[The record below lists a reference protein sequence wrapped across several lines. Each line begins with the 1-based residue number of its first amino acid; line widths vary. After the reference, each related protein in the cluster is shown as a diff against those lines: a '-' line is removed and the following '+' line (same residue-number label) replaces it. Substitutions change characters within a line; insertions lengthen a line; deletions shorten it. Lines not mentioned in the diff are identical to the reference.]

1 MTDLQAYLI
10 ALAGFI
16 IAIIIML
23 IANDKVC
30 SWLIRF
36 VMALLVLQTVFY
48 GIRLLSLP
56 FPRNITLAQILHSG
70 YIISYS
76 FYAGGFMGY
85 FITAIFFKQKLKTFD
100 TQLFQNRP
108 LLYKL
113 LRFSVASVFLWSS
126 IASLYQYNKA
136 LHFFTISGY
145 SSAFFIFIIIVEL
158 FGGIG
163 LLFRKTTLYVAL
175 LLECD
180 MIGAIYTHYHNYFT
194 KQLPDPLGNSIPSL
208 ITQTVLITIIIFAL
222 YNNKNH
228 QLNDLPNF
236 SANANPL

>member
-10 ALAGFI
+10 AFTGFI
-16 IAIIIML
+16 IAITIIL
-23 IANDKVC
+23 IASGKVC
-30 SWLIRF
+30 RWLIRF
-36 VMALLVLQTVFY
+36 MMTLLVLQTVFY
-48 GIRLLSLP
+48 GVRILSLP
-56 FPRNITLAQILHSG
+56 FPKNITLAQILHSG

-76 FYAGGFMGY
+76 FYAGCFTGY
-85 FITAIFFKQKLKTFD
+85 FVTTVFFKGKVNVFKAL
-100 TQLFQNRP
+100 LLQNMP
-108 LLYKL
+108 VLYKL
-113 LRFSVASVFLWSS
+113 LRYSVASVFLWSS
-126 IASLYQYNKA
+126 IASIYQYNKA

-158 FGGIG
+158 LGGIG
-163 LLFRKTTLYVAL
+163 LLFRKTTLYVVL

-208 ITQTVLITIIIFAL
+208 ITQTVLITIIIFTL
-222 YNNKNH
+222 YDNKNH
-228 QLNDLPNF
+228 QLNDLPNR

>member
-10 ALAGFI
+10 ALSGFI
-16 IAIIIML
+16 IVIIVIL
-23 IANDKVC
+23 IASEKAC

-36 VMALLVLQTVFY
+36 GMTLFILQTASY

-56 FPRNITLAQILHSG
+56 FPRNITLAHILYAS

-76 FYAGGFMGY
+76 FYAGC
-85 FITAIFFKQKLKTFD
+85 FIGHFVTTVFFKRKFSAFKAL
-100 TQLFQNRP
+100 LLQNKP
-108 LLYKL
+108 ILYKL
-113 LRFSVASVFLWSS
+113 LRYSVASVFLWSS

-145 SSAFFIFIIIVEL
+145 SSTFFIFIIIAEL
-158 FGGIG
+158 LGGIG

-208 ITQTVLITIIIFAL
+208 ITQTVLITIIIFTL
-222 YNNKNH
+222 HNNKKH
-228 QLNDLPNF
+228 LDVK
-236 SANANPL
+236 

>member
-10 ALAGFI
+10 ALSGFVIVI
-16 IAIIIML
+16 IVIL
-23 IANDKVC
+23 IASAKAY

-36 VMALLVLQTVFY
+36 VMALFILQTVFY

-76 FYAGGFMGY
+76 FYAGCFMGY

-100 TQLFQNRP
+100 TLLFQNTAF
-108 LLYKL
+108 LYKL
-113 LRFSVASVFLWSS
+113 LRISAASVFLWSS
-126 IASLYQYNKA
+126 TASLYQYNKA

-145 SSAFFIFIIIVEL
+145 GSTFFIFILIVEFTGAL
-158 FGGIG
+158 G
-163 LLFRKTTLYVAL
+163 LLFRKATLYAAI

-208 ITQTVLITIIIFAL
+208 ITQTVLITIIIFTL
-222 YNNKNH
+222 YDNKRY
-228 QLNDLPNF
+228 LDVK
-236 SANANPL
+236 